1 MTRDP
6 RYDVLFEPVKIG
18 PLTAPNRF
26 FQVPHADGMGYAM
39 PRGLAGMREVKAE
52 GGWGVVCTGFC
63 SIHPSSDDTPHLTAT
78 LWDAEDVRAQALMVE
93 GVHRHGA
100 LAGVEL
106 WYGGIGTSS
115 YLTRIPPL
123 GVTSRPLLLN
133 NPLQT
138 RAMDR
143 KDIRDFKRWHRDA
156 AKRAQ
161 EAGFDIVYVYA
172 THGYLP
178 DDFLSRHTNQRSDEY
193 GGSLENRVR
202 LVRELIEEA
211 RDATK
216 GACAIVA
223 RFRADEGGGEDDKVE
238 HEDRREMFSL
248 LAELPD
254 LWDINVTDWSLE
266 LGSSRFVKE
275 AALEEY
281 VAFAK
286 QMTSK
291 PVVGVG
297 RFTSPDTMVRQI
309 ERGLLDMIGAAR
321 PSIADPFL
329 PRKIAEGRIDDIRE
343 CIGCNICESQS
354 QLGGPI
360 RCTQNPTMGEEWRRG
375 WHPERVAPKG
385 SDARVLVLGAGPA
398 GLEAAQALGQ
408 RGYPVTLAEAS
419 PELGGRVRAESQL
432 PGLAEWLRVHDWRVQ
447 QLDKLPHVEVYSG
460 SPLTPPDVLEYGFEH
475 VAIATGAHWRKD
487 GVGRWHR
494 EAVSSCDL
502 PQVFTPDD
510 VMAGAKLAGP
520 VVVFD
525 DDQYYMG
532 AVIAEALRRDGL
544 DVALVT
550 PGSRVS
556 AWSEF
561 TTEQERTQA
570 RLLELDVDVVTGK
583 AVEGFDGE
591 DVDLACV
598 YTGRASRRAAASLVM
613 VTARTPNDDLY
624 RALTADADTLQPS
637 GIETVTRI
645 GDCLAPS
652 TIAAAIFSGHCFA
665 RELDAPDPGFVPFQ
679 RERAT
684 V

>member
-1 MTRDP
+1 
-6 RYDVLFEPVKIG
+6 
-18 PLTAPNRF
+18 
-26 FQVPHADGMGYAM
+26 VPHADGMGYAM
-39 PRGLAGMREVKAE
+39 PRCLAGMREVKAE
-52 GGWGVVCTGFC
+52 GGWGVVCTGYC
-63 SIHPSSDDTPHLTAT
+63 SIHPSSDDSPYVTST
-78 LWDAEDVRAQALMVE
+78 LWDDEDVRAQALMVE

-106 WYGGIGTSS
+106 WYGGTGTSS
-115 YLTRIPPL
+115 YLTRMPPL
-123 GVTSRPLLLN
+123 GVTSRPLFNN

-143 KDIRDFKRWHRDA
+143 QDIRDFRRWHRDA
-156 AKRAQ
+156 ARRAL

-172 THGYLP
+172 THGYLQ
-178 DDFLSRHTNQRSDEY
+178 DDFLSRHTNRRSDEY
-193 GGSLENRVR
+193 GGSLENRAR

-211 RDATK
+211 REATQ

-223 RFRADEGGGEDDKVE
+223 RFRADEGAGGDDKVE
-238 HEDRREMFSL
+238 HEDRRELFSL

-254 LWDINVTDWSLE
+254 LWDINITDYSLE

-309 ERGLLDMIGAAR
+309 QHGLLDMIGAAR

-343 CIGCNICESQS
+343 CIGCNLCQS
-354 QLGGPI
+354 RVVLGGLI
-360 RCTQNPTMGEEWRRG
+360 LCTQNPAMGEEWRRG
-375 WHPERVAPKG
+375 WHPERIAPKG
-385 SDARVLVLGAGPA
+385 SEARVLVVGAGPA

-408 RGYPVTLAEAS
+408 RGYPVTLAEES
-419 PELGGRVRAESQL
+419 TELGGRVRAESRL
-432 PGLAEWLRVHDWRVQ
+432 PGLAEWLRVHDWRVH
-447 QLDKLPHVEVYSG
+447 QLDKLPNVEVYRG
-460 SPLTPPDVLEYGFEH
+460 SPLTAADIFEYGFEH
-475 VAIATGAHWRKD
+475 VAIATGAYWRKD

-494 EAVSSCDL
+494 EAIAGCNL

-510 VMAGAKLAGP
+510 VMAGAKLTGP

-525 DDQYYMG
+525 DDHYYMG
-532 AVIAEALRRDGL
+532 AVVAEALRRDGL

-550 PGSRVS
+550 PDSRVS
-556 AWSEF
+556 AWAEN
-561 TTEQERTQA
+561 TDEQERSQA
-570 RLLELDVDVVTGK
+570 RLLGLDVDVVTQK
-583 AVEGFDGE
+583 ALTNFDGE
-591 DVDLACV
+591 AVDLACV
-598 YTGRASRRAAASLVM
+598 YTGRTSRRAAASLVM

-624 RALTADADTLQPS
+624 RALTADPDAPRPA
-637 GIETVTRI
+637 GIQSVTRI
-645 GDCLAPS
+645 GDCLAPG
-652 TIAAAIFSGHCFA
+652 TIGAAVFSGHAFA
-665 RELDAPDPGFVPFQ
+665 RELDAPDPGDVPFR

>member
-39 PRGLAGMREVKAE
+39 PRALAGMREVKAE

-63 SIHPSSDDTPHLTAT
+63 SIHPSSDDTPHLTGT

-138 RAMDR
+138 RA
-143 KDIRDFKRWHRDA
+143 DFRRWHREA
-156 AKRAQ
+156 AKRAR

-193 GGSLENRVR
+193 GGSPENRVR
-202 LVRELIEEA
+202 LVRELIEET

-223 RFRADEGGGEDDKVE
+223 RFRADEGGGEDGKVE

-354 QLGGPI
+354 ILGGPI
-360 RCTQNPTMGEEWRRG
+360 RCTQNPAMGEEWRRG
-375 WHPERVAPKG
+375 WHPERIAPKD
-385 SDARVLVLGAGPA
+385 SDARVLVVGAGPA

-408 RGYPVTLAEAS
+408 RGYRVTLAEAS
-419 PELGGRVRAESQL
+419 SELGGRVRAESQL

-447 QLDKLPHVEVYSG
+447 QLDKLPNVEVYRG
-460 SPLTPPDVLEYGFEH
+460 SPLTPRDVLEYGFEH

-487 GVGRWHR
+487 GVGRWR
-494 EAVSSCDL
+494 SEAVISCDL
-502 PQVFTPDD
+502 PQVFTPED

-550 PGSRVS
+550 PGSRAS
-556 AWSEF
+556 AWSEY

-570 RLLELDVDVVTGK
+570 RLLDLDVDVVIGR

-591 DVDLACV
+591 AVDLACV

-624 RALTADADTLQPS
+624 RALTDDAGTLQS
-637 GIETVTRI
+637 AGVETVTRI
-645 GDCLAPS
+645 GDCLAPG
-652 TIAAAIFSGHCFA
+652 TLAAAVFSGHCFA
-665 RELDAPDPGFVPFQ
+665 RELNAPDPGFVPFQ

>member
-1 MTRDP
+1 MTRDS

-18 PLTAPNRF
+18 PVTAPNRF
-26 FQVPHADGMGYAM
+26 YQVPHADGMGYAM
-39 PRGLAGMREVKAE
+39 PRCLAGMREVKAE
-52 GGWGVVCTGFC
+52 GGWGVVCTGYC
-63 SIHPSSDDTPHLTAT
+63 SIHPSSDDSPYVTST
-78 LWDAEDVRAQALMVE
+78 LWDDEDVRAQALMVE

-106 WYGGIGTSS
+106 WYGGTGTSS
-115 YLTRIPPL
+115 YLTRMPPL
-123 GVTSRPLLLN
+123 GVTSRPLFNN

-143 KDIRDFKRWHRDA
+143 QDIRDFRRWHRDA
-156 AKRAQ
+156 ARRAL

-172 THGYLP
+172 THGYLQ
-178 DDFLSRHTNQRSDEY
+178 DDFLSRHTNRRSDEY
-193 GGSLENRVR
+193 GGSLENRAR

-211 RDATK
+211 REATQ

-223 RFRADEGGGEDDKVE
+223 RFRADEGAGGDDKVE
-238 HEDRREMFSL
+238 HEDRRELFSL

-254 LWDINVTDWSLE
+254 LWDINITDYSLE

-309 ERGLLDMIGAAR
+309 QHGLLDMIGAAR

-343 CIGCNICESQS
+343 CIGCNLCQS
-354 QLGGPI
+354 RVVLGGLI
-360 RCTQNPTMGEEWRRG
+360 LCTQNPAMGEEWRRG
-375 WHPERVAPKG
+375 WHPERIAPKG
-385 SDARVLVLGAGPA
+385 SEARVLVVGAGPA

-408 RGYPVTLAEAS
+408 RGYPVTLAEES
-419 PELGGRVRAESQL
+419 TELGGRVRAESRL
-432 PGLAEWLRVHDWRVQ
+432 PGLAEWLRVHDWRVH
-447 QLDKLPHVEVYSG
+447 QLDKLPNVEVYRG
-460 SPLTPPDVLEYGFEH
+460 SPLTAADIFEYGFEH
-475 VAIATGAHWRKD
+475 VAIATGAYWRKD

-494 EAVSSCDL
+494 EAIAGCNL

-510 VMAGAKLAGP
+510 VMAGAKLTGP

-525 DDQYYMG
+525 DDHYYMG
-532 AVIAEALRRDGL
+532 AVVAEALRRDGL

-550 PGSRVS
+550 PDSRVS
-556 AWSEF
+556 AWAEN
-561 TTEQERTQA
+561 TDEQERSQA
-570 RLLELDVDVVTGK
+570 RLLGLDVDVVTQK
-583 AVEGFDGE
+583 ALTNFDGE
-591 DVDLACV
+591 AVDLACV
-598 YTGRASRRAAASLVM
+598 YTGRTSRRAAASLVM

-624 RALTADADTLQPS
+624 RALTADPDAPRPA
-637 GIETVTRI
+637 GIQSVTRI
-645 GDCLAPS
+645 GDCLAPG
-652 TIAAAIFSGHCFA
+652 TIGAAVFSGHAFA
-665 RELDAPDPGFVPFQ
+665 RELDAPDPGDVPFR

>member
-1 MTRDP
+1 M
-6 RYDVLFEPVKIG
+6 
-18 PLTAPNRF
+18 
-26 FQVPHADGMGYAM
+26 
-39 PRGLAGMREVKAE
+39 
-52 GGWGVVCTGFC
+52 
-63 SIHPSSDDTPHLTAT
+63 
-78 LWDAEDVRAQALMVE
+78 
-93 GVHRHGA
+93 
-100 LAGVEL
+100 
-106 WYGGIGTSS
+106 
-115 YLTRIPPL
+115 PPL
-123 GVTSRPLLLN
+123 GVTSRPLLWN

-143 KDIRDFKRWHRDA
+143 RDIRDFRRWHRDA
-156 AKRAQ
+156 VKRAQ
-161 EAGFDIVYVYA
+161 QAGFDIVYVYA

-193 GGSLENRVR
+193 GGNLENRVR

-216 GACAIVA
+216 GACVIAA
-223 RFRADEGGGEDDKVE
+223 RFRADEGGGEDGKVE

-309 ERGLLDMIGAAR
+309 ERDLLDMIGAAR

-354 QLGGPI
+354 ILGGPI
-360 RCTQNPTMGEEWRRG
+360 RCTQNPAMGEEWRRG
-375 WHPERVAPKG
+375 WHPERIAPKG
-385 SDARVLVLGAGPA
+385 SNDRVLVVGAGPA

-408 RGYPVTLAEAS
+408 RGYSVTLAEAS

-447 QLDKLPHVEVYSG
+447 QLDKLPHVEVYRG
-460 SPLTPPDVLEYGFEH
+460 SQLTPSDVLEYGFEH

-494 EAVSSCDL
+494 EAISSCDL
-502 PQVFTPDD
+502 PQVFTPDE

-532 AVIAEALRRDGL
+532 AVIAEVLRHDGL
-544 DVALVT
+544 GVTLVT

-561 TTEQERTQA
+561 TTEQERTHA
-570 RLLELDVDVVTGK
+570 RLLDLDVDVVTGQ
-583 AVEGFDGE
+583 AVDGFDGE

-624 RALTADADTLQPS
+624 RALTVDADTLQPA
-637 GIETVTRI
+637 GIKTVTRI

-652 TIAAAIFSGHCFA
+652 TIAAAVFSGHCFA
-665 RELDAPDPGFVPFQ
+665 RELDAPDPGFVPFH

>member
-52 GGWGVVCTGFC
+52 GGWGVVCTGYC

-78 LWDAEDVRAQALMVE
+78 LWDDEDVRAQALMVE

-106 WYGGIGTSS
+106 WYGGTGTSA
-115 YLTRIPPL
+115 YLTRMPPL
-123 GVTSRPLLLN
+123 GVTSRPLAFN
-133 NPLQT
+133 NPLQS
-138 RAMDR
+138 RAMDPQ
-143 KDIRDFKRWHRDA
+143 DIRDLRRWHRDA
-156 AKRAQ
+156 AKRAR

-172 THGYLP
+172 SHEYLQ
-178 DDFLSRHTNQRSDEY
+178 DDFLSRHTNRRSDEY
-193 GGSLENRVR
+193 GGSPENRVR
-202 LVRELIEEA
+202 LVREMIEEA
-211 RDATK
+211 REATK

-223 RFRADEGGGEDDKVE
+223 RFRADEGAGEDDEVQ
-238 HEDRREMFSL
+238 HEDRRELFSL

-275 AALEEY
+275 AALEKY
-281 VAFAK
+281 VTFAK

-297 RFTSPDTMVRQI
+297 RFTSPDTMLRQI
-309 ERGLLDMIGAAR
+309 ELGLLDMIGAAR

-329 PRKIAEGRIDDIRE
+329 PRKIEEGRTEDIRE
-343 CIGCNICESQS
+343 CIGCNLCNSQS
-354 QLGGPI
+354 ILGGPI
-360 RCTQNPTMGEEWRRG
+360 RCTQNPSMGEEWRRG
-375 WHPERVAPKG
+375 WHPERIAPKG
-385 SDARVLVLGAGPA
+385 SEARVLIVGAGPA

-408 RGYPVTLAEAS
+408 RGYRVTLAEAS
-419 PELGGRVRAESQL
+419 TELGGRVRAESRL
-432 PGLAEWLRVHDWRVQ
+432 PGLAEWLRVHDWRVH
-447 QLDKLPHVEVYSG
+447 QLDKLPDVEIYRG
-460 SPLTPPDVLEYGFEH
+460 SALVAPDVLEYGFEH

-487 GVGRWHR
+487 GFGRWHR
-494 EAVSSCDL
+494 DAIGGYEL

-525 DDQYYMG
+525 DDHYYMG
-532 AVIAEALRRDGL
+532 AVVAEALRRDGL

-550 PGSRVS
+550 PASRVS
-556 AWSEF
+556 TWAEY
-561 TTEQERTQA
+561 TTEQERSQA
-570 RLLELDVDVVTGK
+570 RLLELDVDLVTGK
-583 AVEGFDGE
+583 ALENFDGE
-591 DVDLACV
+591 GVDLACV
-598 YTGRASRRAAASLVM
+598 YTGRTSRRAAASLVM

-624 RALTADADTLQPS
+624 RALTADPDTLRPA
-637 GIETVTRI
+637 GIQSVTRI
-645 GDCLAPS
+645 GDCLAPG
-652 TIAAAIFSGHCFA
+652 TVAAAVFSGHSFA
-665 RELDAPDPGFVPFQ
+665 RELDAPDPGYVPFH